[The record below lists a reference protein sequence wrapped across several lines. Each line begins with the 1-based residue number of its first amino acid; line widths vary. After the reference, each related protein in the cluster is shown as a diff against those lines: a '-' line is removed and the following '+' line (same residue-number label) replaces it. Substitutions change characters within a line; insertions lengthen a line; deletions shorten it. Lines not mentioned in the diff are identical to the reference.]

1 MPACTRDHGC
11 SGADFVQQ
19 PSLCET
25 YVAVHRGLG
34 GADGGPYL
42 VISHSAEIMQF
53 DDLCEARLE
62 LLQALQGF
70 IESDD
75 IDVDRQGEFCDIRAC
90 VVTHAAVALDPPG
103 RLGMRHPHP
112 SPGAQ

>member
-1 MPACTRDHGC
+1 MPACTRDHGS

-19 PSLCET
+19 PSLRET

-34 GADGGPYL
+34 GADGGRYF

-62 LLQALQGF
+62 LLQTLQGF

-75 IDVDRQGEFCDIRAC
+75 IDVDRQGEFGGIHAC
-90 VVTHAAVALDPPG
+90 VIEPAALALD
-103 RLGMRHPHP
+103 R
-112 SPGAQ
+112 